1 MNIINIVNGEMNI
14 KRLEVINIPF
24 DESKIAYVVSY
35 LINEYNSKS
44 FEMQPF
50 TVGNIEDPTLINN
63 SSITISYPFTE
74 RLLDLKF
81 ELNLTNK
88 FKPSEDVF
96 NYLKNLFT

>member
-14 KRLEVINIPF
+14 KRSEVINIPF